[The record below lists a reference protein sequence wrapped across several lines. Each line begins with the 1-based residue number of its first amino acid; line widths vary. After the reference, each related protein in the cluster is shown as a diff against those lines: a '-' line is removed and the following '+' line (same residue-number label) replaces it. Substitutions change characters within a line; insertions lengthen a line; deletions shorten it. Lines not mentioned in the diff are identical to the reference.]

1 MRYND
6 IINES
11 SKTIEEVVD
20 VIKNSKW
27 FKNSKHDLYRGG
39 RKSKNYVYRNIT
51 GDYRKPVDSNIV
63 IHNDTNRLSQEKLGI
78 NIRNGYFCTQS
89 LKTSSGYNDGT
100 SMIFPMD
107 DSVLY
112 YSPVI
117 RDFYNDIAYKYDPHD
132 DNSELVN
139 YVKSVT
145 RLGYSTNTENE
156 IMLFGGVYI
165 IPVNIAAKYNLIKSE
180 PYLKS
185 RPDNL
190 VNMLNDKE
198 KISDIVLV
206 LRNAPIVEYSSSDIG
221 KIVTAFENNYDLLEE
236 RKAVISFLTILKART
251 ENESIVLQS
260 FSINSIGNVLNVI
273 HAQLKERL
281 NVINHYGVNK
291 VSNVWIQHEYLSNNI
306 TVDIISN
313 NLKVFLDC
321 IPDNPN
327 NAREYIEMLFDR
339 GLTKILNDQYDA
351 NNNFNNNEIYKM
363 VVRTIGK
370 PLTDKYLKID

>member
-1 MRYND
+1 M
-6 IINES
+6 
-11 SKTIEEVVD
+11 
-20 VIKNSKW
+20 IKK
-27 FKNSKHDLYRGG
+27 
-39 RKSKNYVYRNIT
+39 
-51 GDYRKPVDSNIV
+51 
-63 IHNDTNRLSQEKLGI
+63 
-78 NIRNGYFCTQS
+78 
-89 LKTSSGYNDGT
+89 
-100 SMIFPMD
+100 
-107 DSVLY
+107 
-112 YSPVI
+112 
-117 RDFYNDIAYKYDPHD
+117 
-132 DNSELVN
+132 
-139 YVKSVT
+139 
-145 RLGYSTNTENE
+145 
-156 IMLFGGVYI
+156 
-165 IPVNIAAKYNLIKSE
+165 
-180 PYLKS
+180 
-185 RPDNL
+185 
-190 VNMLNDKE
+190 

-291 VSNVWIQHEYLSNNI
+291 VSKVWIQHEYLSNNI

-351 NNNFNNNEIYKM
+351 NNNFNNNEIYKNGSTHN
-363 VVRTIGK
+363 R
-370 PLTDKYLKID
+370 